1 MEALQNLKRTNALCY
16 NMCIICQENKPQ
28 PLHASTEQGIARI
41 SETIE
46 LRKKL
51 RDRKFIETIDRLTT
65 VLQNSTDTTIVWH
78 NACYATYTSR
88 EKIKRLRKNEN
99 EEPAIYQ
106 QPGKNLG
113 SSWVPIYWNLC
124 LFCQENKWEKKA
136 QYCLITR
143 YQQENTR
150 IC

>member
-16 NMCIICQENKPQ
+16 NMCIICQENNYKPQ

-41 SETIE
+41 SEATE

-51 RDRKFIETIDRLTT
+51 RDMKFIETIDRLTA

-88 EKIKRLRKNEN
+88 EKIERLRKNEN

-106 QPGKNLG
+106 QLGKNLRR
-113 SSWVPIYWNLC
+113 SSHQLIGTYAYSVKRTNGKRSSILSHHPIPARKY
-124 LFCQENKWEKKA
+124 
-136 QYCLITR
+136 
-143 YQQENTR
+143 
-150 IC
+150 

>member
-1 MEALQNLKRTNALCY
+1 MIAALQNLKRTNAWCY

-41 SETIE
+41 SEATE

-51 RDRKFIETIDRLTT
+51 RDMKFIETIDSLTA

-88 EKIKRLRKNEN
+88 EKNRKI
-99 EEPAIYQ
+99 A
-106 QPGKNLG
+106 
-113 SSWVPIYWNLC
+113 
-124 LFCQENKWEKKA
+124 KK
-136 QYCLITR
+136 
-143 YQQENTR
+143 
-150 IC
+150 